1 MSDIIIGISLIR
13 MCDVTSTNNKHSI
26 LQFMK
31 ENNNKSKIIITTKK
45 STSNKSNNQSVKINT

>member
-13 MCDVTSTNNKHSI
+13 MGDVTSSTNNKHSI

-31 ENNNKSKIIITTKK
+31 EYNNKSKITNKK